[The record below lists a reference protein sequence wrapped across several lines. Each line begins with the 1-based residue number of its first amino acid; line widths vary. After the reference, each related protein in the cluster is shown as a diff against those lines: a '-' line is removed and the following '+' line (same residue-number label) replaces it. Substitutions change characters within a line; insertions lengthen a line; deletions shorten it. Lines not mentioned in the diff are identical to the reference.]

1 MPRHF
6 LPFLLASALGLSAA
20 SAATAGSAS
29 DAGTAAVHVRVADLN
44 LASEAGA
51 RVALRRIARAA
62 DAVCGDEADTR
73 DLQRRAM
80 FETCVRGVVDR
91 TVASAHSPM
100 LAALNGAPAHER
112 LAAAD

>member
-1 MPRHF
+1 MSRIAF
-6 LPFLLASALGLSAA
+6 GLLIAAAAFSAGAA
-20 SAATAGSAS
+20 RAAPAPGPQTA
-29 DAGTAAVHVRVADLN
+29 TVHVRVADLD

-80 FETCVRGVVDR
+80 FETCVRGVVNE

-100 LAALNGAPAHER
+100 LAALNGGPAHAR